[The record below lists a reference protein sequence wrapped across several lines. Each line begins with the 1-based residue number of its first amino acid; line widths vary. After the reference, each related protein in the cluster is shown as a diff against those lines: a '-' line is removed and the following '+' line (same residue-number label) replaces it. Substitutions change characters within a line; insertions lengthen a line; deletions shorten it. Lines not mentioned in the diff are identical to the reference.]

1 MVQPAVSS
9 IVLINGQSVSP
20 AAKSNC
26 RWKIPFIHKTIVCG
40 STPPPAIVAITET
53 WLKDYISDAQVSI
66 KGYNVYRSD
75 RDKRKGGGSLLY
87 LHDQLLIKEVTRYK
101 DRENNMVCCYIES
114 SHTLIASIYRPPDS
128 NPSGF
133 SSLLSHLQD
142 TVDRISDSHR
152 MPDMYILSDFNF
164 PEIDWKMPISPLST
178 SASDLVY
185 FMDKNH
191 LSQIVT
197 EPTRGDNTLDLA
209 ITNVPRYIA
218 EVRVRPTIL
227 SDHSLVHAL
236 LGFDML
242 GKSPSSPS
250 ESRNPH
256 SFRNAD
262 YHNGDFDAMNEA
274 FNSVNWEDLWV
285 LCDQDSK
292 QYLELMKLTI
302 LQITLLC
309 SPASKVPTHT
319 NAQSKNNSAVTA
331 MKRKRR
337 KLNAR
342 IRALQDKNPQSR
354 TLPKLTG
361 EVNLLVYNIQAKI
374 LKNLSRREEK
384 AVQTIKSNPKYF
396 FSYAKRFQKTK
407 STIPVLRNSSNE
419 LTSDPRSKL
428 RYYRPNT
435 RRSLVILPKLTSVPA
450 CNLMDFLKG

>member
-1 MVQPAVSS
+1 
-9 IVLINGQSVSP
+9 
-20 AAKSNC
+20 
-26 RWKIPFIHKTIVCG
+26 
-40 STPPPAIVAITET
+40 
-53 WLKDYISDAQVSI
+53 
-66 KGYNVYRSD
+66 
-75 RDKRKGGGSLLY
+75 
-87 LHDQLLIKEVTRYK
+87 
-101 DRENNMVCCYIES
+101 MVCCYIES
-114 SHTLIASIYRPPDS
+114 SHTLIASIYSPPDS

-133 SSLLSHLQD
+133 SSLLSHLQE

-152 MPDMYILSDFNF
+152 MPDMYILGDFNF

-197 EPTRGDNTLDLA
+197 EPTRGDNTLYLA
-209 ITNVPRYIA
+209 LTNVPRYIA
-218 EVRVRPTIL
+218 EVRVIPTIL

-242 GKSPSSPS
+242 GKAPLSPS
-250 ESRNPH
+250 ESLNPH
-256 SFRNAD
+256 SFRNAY
-262 YHNGDFDAMNEA
+262 YHNADFDAMNEA

-319 NAQSKNNSAVTA
+319 NSQSKNNSAVTA

-342 IRALQDKNPQSR
+342 IRALQDKNPKSR
-354 TLPKLTG
+354 TLPKLTE
-361 EVNLLVYNIQAKI
+361 EVNLLVYNIQAEI

-384 AVQTIKSNPKYF
+384 AVQSISSRMPSGFKRHNIPSP
-396 FSYAKRFQKTK
+396 FSATHRM
-407 STIPVLRNSSNE
+407 N
-419 LTSDPRSKL
+419 
-428 RYYRPNT
+428 
-435 RRSLVILPKLTSVPA
+435 
-450 CNLMDFLKG
+450 